1 MSTGVIKLVRGDQR
15 PYIKMTLTNPDG
27 SPVDVSNP
35 STYVLVKFRAV
46 NTTTTLATLTCL
58 KVNGGADGVVSFNF
72 PGTTLDVTPGQ
83 YEGEIEIN
91 FSGEYQTVYDVLN
104 FVVRQQFS

>member
-1 MSTGVIKLVRGDQR
+1 MSGVIRLVQGDQR

-27 SPVDVSNP
+27 TPVDVSNVG
-35 STYVLVKFRAV
+35 TAVNVKFRAA
-46 NTTTTLATLTCL
+46 NTTTTLSTIPCL
-58 KVNGGADGVVSFNF
+58 KTNGGADGVVSFNF
-72 PGTTLDVTPGQ
+72 PGTTLNVPAGQ
-83 YEGEIEIN
+83 YEGEVEIN